1 MNRIYLIGFMG
12 VGKSTIGKK
21 LANKLDYN
29 FIDIDELFENKY
41 RVSINTFFEKYG
53 EKLFRELENKLLYE
67 TFSFETTVIS
77 TGGGTPCYRNA
88 IDDIN
93 SYGTSIYLR
102 MPAEALINRLEN
114 AIRPRPLIKGKS
126 HDDIK
131 RDVDILLA
139 EREQYYNKANII
151 FDAISPDIEKLLLT
165 IKNHKDKY

>member
-21 LANKLDYN
+21 LANKLNYN
-29 FIDIDELFENKY
+29 FVDIDELFENKY
-41 RVSINTFFEKYG
+41 KVSINAFFEKYG
-53 EKLFRELENKLLYE
+53 EKLFRELENKLLYD
-67 TFSFETTVIS
+67 TFSYEKTIIS
-77 TGGGTPCYRNA
+77 TGGGTPCYRDA

-102 MPAEALINRLEN
+102 MPTEALINRLEN

-126 HDDIK
+126 HDEIK
-131 RDVDILLA
+131 SDVEKLLA

-151 FDAISPDIEKLLLT
+151 FDAISPDVDKLLLT
-165 IKNHKDKY
+165 VESHMDKI

>member
-1 MNRIYLIGFMG
+1 MG

-41 RVSINTFFEKYG
+41 RVSINTFFDKYG

-67 TFSFETTVIS
+67 TFSYDTTVIS
-77 TGGGTPCYRNA
+77 TGGGTPCYRSA

-139 EREQYYNKANII
+139 ERELYYNKANII